1 MYSTIREL
9 DEFAITNSETE
20 FLDCDSLGFTC
31 ALNGALTDS
40 ATIVNIDTTSTGENV
55 KRFDVLQ
62 CGDEYMLVTK
72 VITADQQVEVERGW
86 GDTEPV
92 AHVDDAICYVKS
104 QLKAQLISRVS
115 RQIVDLHKV
124 RTPVGS
130 PLWIEENLEMR
141 EQAAIQIMYA
151 SQFIEEAKIAARIA
165 TITNSDFNDGVLAVK
180 YPAGRKFAP
189 GVAEAI
195 TEIARSMGV
204 KVGGILR
211 G

>member
-1 MYSTIREL
+1 MYSTVQEVDAYAL
-9 DEFAITNSETE
+9 ANSEID
-20 FLDCDSLGFTC
+20 FLDCDSLGITC
-31 ALNGALTDS
+31 QLNGALSDS
-40 ATIVNIDTTSTGENV
+40 ATTVTVDAVTAGEEI
-55 KRFDVLQ
+55 KKHDLLQ
-62 CGDEYMLVTK
+62 CGDEYMRVTA
-72 VITADQQVEVERGW
+72 VTNATQVVVERGW
-86 GDTEPV
+86 GGTTAA
-92 AHVDDAICYVKS
+92 AHADDAVCYLKS

-124 RTPVGS
+124 RMAPGS
-130 PLWIEENLEMR
+130 DLWLQENEEMR
-141 EQAAIQIMYA
+141 EQAAIQIIYA